1 MNTTVQIRI
10 DAKMKKEASKVLH
23 SMGLDMSSGVKLFL
37 AQVVNTKKIPFQV
50 MSADFWPEKKK
61 MALLKEIEKTRKAI
75 QNGTAKTYRTAEEL
89 HADILKSR

>member
-23 SMGLDMSSGVKLFL
+23 SMGLDMSSCVKLFL

>member
-10 DAKMKKEASKVLH
+10 DAKMKKDANKVLQ

-37 AQVVNTKKIPFQV
+37 AQVVNTKKIPFPV

-61 MALLKEIEKTRKAI
+61 MALLKEIQKTRKAI
-75 QNGTAKTYRTAEEL
+75 QNGTAKTYRTIQEA
-89 HADILKSR
+89 HADILRK